1 MINYFFHSVLLFH
14 HYLAFSSESFPME
27 TEKELFSFFE
37 KCKHMRFSSKLPL
50 MLRDLQMPEQNGL
63 GSKQVSSG

>member
-1 MINYFFHSVLLFH
+1 MK
-14 HYLAFSSESFPME
+14 
-27 TEKELFSFFE
+27 TEKELLSFSE

-63 GSKQVSSG
+63 GSKQVPSG